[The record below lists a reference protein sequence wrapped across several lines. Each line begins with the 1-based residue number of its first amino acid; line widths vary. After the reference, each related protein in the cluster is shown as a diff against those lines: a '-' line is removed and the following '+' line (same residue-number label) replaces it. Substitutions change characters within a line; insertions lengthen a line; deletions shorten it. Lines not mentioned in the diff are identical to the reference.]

1 MESAQNPVNFIL
13 LDACR
18 DNPFRGFRGGQKG
31 LAESRAP
38 EGSLISFA
46 TGPGKVAADGISQH
60 NSPYTKALLSALT
73 QPGLEV
79 LRNKHETTS

>member
-1 MESAQNPVNFIL
+1 MESANNPVNFIL

-38 EGSLISFA
+38 EGSLISFSTSPGRVA
-46 TGPGKVAADGISQH
+46 SDGLGPLNSNGIRLNNKV
-60 NSPYTKALLSALT
+60 TKDIYSALK
-73 QPGLEV
+73 L
-79 LRNKHETTS
+79 L